1 MSEIVGFEEFTST
14 NQIVAQSAGLV
25 RVVLEG
31 QDDAKLFKTYWFTDY
46 QARFEFIAADQIPGA
61 AGGSAGVLT
70 AVNLSRDQGIPAY
83 GIIDRDTLFR
93 TKCWAGL
100 YELDAA
106 ALQHHALDAD
116 VYTTQ
121 FWEVEAYVL
130 EEQRLRDWVEGN
142 YVPPPASAQICAT
155 VLDKTLQECELL
167 LKASPF
173 FAALHVSGR
182 TLQAGYFAGQTHLA
196 ILTACGEQ
204 LAEIDW
210 HHQVIAV
217 IVEERVDAVAAAAP
231 ADPGDRLA
239 WFLRYV
245 DTKRLFVRLRSAL
258 NLNGTASHWQ
268 LAVAMKRSGHRPQEL
283 QDYLDQLDARAA

>member
-14 NQIVAQSAGLV
+14 NQIIAQSAGLI

-46 QARFEFIAADQIPGA
+46 QSRFEFIAADQIPGA

-70 AVNLSRDQGIPAY
+70 AVSLSREQGVPAY

-100 YELDAA
+100 YALDPA
-106 ALQHHALDAD
+106 ALEQHALDAD

-121 FWEVEAYVL
+121 YWEVEAYVL
-130 EEQRLRDWVEGN
+130 EEHRLRDWVEGN
-142 YVPPPASAQICAT
+142 YMPPPANAQFCAT
-155 VLDKTLQECELL
+155 ALDKTLQECELL
-167 LKASPF
+167 LRASPF

-182 TLQAGYFAGQTHLA
+182 TLQAGYFAGQTHVA

-204 LAEIDW
+204 LAEIDL

-217 IVEERVDAVAAAAP
+217 IVEERIDAVMAAAP
-231 ADPGDRLA
+231 ADPRDRLD

-245 DTKRLFVRLRSAL
+245 DTKRLFVRLRNAL
-258 NLNGTASHWQ
+258 NLNAGANHWQ
-268 LAVAMKRSGHRPQEL
+268 LAVAMKRSGQRPREL
-283 QDYLDQLDARAA
+283 QDYLDELDAQAA